1 VRDDSVK
8 TGYWNDPEAKASA
21 LIDEWLY
28 TGDLAE
34 IDSDGHIRIM
44 GRLKDQIVNSGG
56 DNVAPAP
63 IEQGI
68 TLYPEV
74 DQIVVVGDAR
84 PWLSALIC
92 LNSEFETQD
101 PQALVCEILKRYNR
115 HKPSLVQLRK
125 AIVMN
130 ETCSI
135 DNGLL
140 TPTQKN

>member
-1 VRDDSVK
+1 MRDDSVK

-92 LNSEFETQD
+92 LNSEFENQD
-101 PQALVCEILKRYNR
+101 PQALV
-115 HKPSLVQLRK
+115 
-125 AIVMN
+125 
-130 ETCSI
+130 
-135 DNGLL
+135 
-140 TPTQKN
+140 